1 MANKKLS
8 KVYDPNQVESK
19 CYQTWEQEKLFV
31 PINNDKSFTIMIPP
45 PNVTGILHIG
55 HVLNNTIQDIL
66 IRRQRMIGKNT
77 LWLPGMDHASIAT
90 EAKVTQM
97 LKTKG
102 QDKKE
107 IGRQKFLEH
116 AWKWKEEYGGKI
128 LAQLKKLGASCD
140 WDKTTFTMDPNY
152 SHAVLTAF
160 VKLYNDGLI
169 YKGERI
175 INWDPEGLTALSDEE
190 VIYKEKQGHLWHFKY
205 PIKDSI
211 SFFCLGRIFDLSMAS
226 NTYLFTFIMAAGC
239 VLGGLYSL
247 CGTSLGSAYKSLGE
261 SSFMKSLT
269 TLVSAFKLL
278 ILST

>member
-8 KVYDPNQVESK
+8 KIYDPSQVESQ
-19 CYQTWEQEKLFV
+19 CYQAWEKEKLFAPV
-31 PINNDKSFTIMIPP
+31 NNNDESFTIMIPP

-55 HVLNNTIQDIL
+55 HCLNNTIQDIL
-66 IRRQRMIGKNT
+66 IRRKRMLGNST

-107 IGRQKFLEH
+107 IGRQEFLKH
-116 AWKWKEEYGGKI
+116 AWAWKEEYGGKI
-128 LAQLKKLGASCD
+128 LTQLKKLGASCD
-140 WDKTTFTMDPNY
+140 WSRTTFTMDPNY
-152 SHAVLTAF
+152 SHSVLTAF

-190 VIYKEKQGHLWHFKY
+190 VIYKEKKGNLWHFKY
-205 PIKDSI
+205 PIKN
-211 SFFCLGRIFDLSMAS
+211 S
-226 NTYLFTFIMAAGC
+226 NLYLFFQ
-239 VLGGLYSL
+239 
-247 CGTSLGSAYKSLGE
+247 
-261 SSFMKSLT
+261 
-269 TLVSAFKLL
+269 KLFQD
-278 ILST
+278 